1 MMNASRQLAGTPV
14 RLAACAV
21 MLVVAA
27 AASGCGS
34 LAAPSGSR
42 AGGRGGGQADGS
54 AAPQQVSASPSA
66 TAAAPGQPGRTLA
79 ACASSELKV
88 TLDSAAAGSAAG
100 SSYVPLEF
108 TNASASACTL
118 SGYPAVSFASG
129 AAGPQIGTSAATEQ
143 STRAAALTLT
153 PGAVAHAWL
162 QIADVASYP
171 AGTCKPVQASGLRV
185 GFAGTQPAAFL
196 AHAFQ
201 ACQNATP
208 GSSVLAVFPVQA
220 GRATRGT
227 AP

>member
-1 MMNASRQLAGTPV
+1 MNRSRQLVRTPV
-14 RLAACAV
+14 RVAACAA
-21 MLVVAA
+21 MLGVAA
-27 AASGCGS
+27 AAAGCGS
-34 LAAPSGSR
+34 AAAPSGSR
-42 AGGRGGGQADGS
+42 PGGQAGGQADGHGTS
-54 AAPQQVSASPSA
+54 DQVSASPSA
-66 TAAAPGQPGRTLA
+66 GASTAGQPGRTLA

-129 AAGPQIGTSAATEQ
+129 AGGPQIGTAAATER
-143 STRAAALTLT
+143 STRAAVFTLA

-171 AGTCKPVQASGLRV
+171 ASTCKPVQASGLRV
-185 GFAGTQPAAFL
+185 GFAGAQSAAFL
-196 AHAFQ
+196 PHAFQ
-201 ACQNATP
+201 ACGNATP

-220 GRATRGT
+220 GRASRGT